1 MGIDRMIE
9 QQIRRSQMSGT
20 LDHLEGEGKPI
31 PRRSG
36 TNFAQAAQMSVMNG
50 AGGGVQQELSLR
62 REISDLEEKLKT
74 ITDSDQRVALRKG
87 LMDKRLKLSV
97 HEEARRK

>member
-1 MGIDRMIE
+1 
-9 QQIRRSQMSGT
+9 
-20 LDHLEGEGKPI
+20 
-31 PRRSG
+31 
-36 TNFAQAAQMSVMNG
+36 MSVMNG

>member
-1 MGIDRMIE
+1 MIE
-9 QQIRRSQMSGT
+9 QQIRRSQMSGS
-20 LDHLEGEGKPI
+20 LDKLDGAGKPI

-36 TNFAQAAQMSVMNG
+36 TNFAQAARMSVMDG

-74 ITDSDQRVALRKG
+74 ITDSDKRVAMRKD
-87 LMDKRLKLSV
+87 LMDKRLRLSV